1 MHNLLY
7 MVFSERH
14 VHVRYMLSPAPAPPY
29 ARPDAWLS
37 VSVLHSSTDDANDRS
52 VINH

>member
-14 VHVRYMLSPAPAPPY
+14 VHVRYMLSTV
-29 ARPDAWLS
+29 RLS
-37 VSVLHSSTDDANDRS
+37 SVCRL
-52 VINH
+52 